1 MEESFD
7 KARELGALMLKSPLA
22 IRLEAAREAFDN
34 DMEARETLFDYNR
47 KNRRV
52 EELMSKDASGEEFKA
67 ANEELREALE
77 KLRADKVIEELITC
91 ESRFN
96 NYVNQVLNIVKA
108 TVLGDEGC
116 TGNCSGCAGC
126 H

>member
-1 MEESFD
+1 MEETFN
-7 KARELGALMLKSPLA
+7 KARELGELMLKSPLSV
-22 IRLEAAREAFDN
+22 RLEAARNAFDN

-52 EELMSKDASGEEFKA
+52 EELMEKNGSAEEFRQ
-67 ANEELREALE
+67 ANEELHEALE
-77 KLRADKVIEELITC
+77 KLQADKVIEELVTC

-96 NYVNQVLNIVKA
+96 NYVNQILNIVKA
-108 TVLGDEGC
+108 TVLGDESC
-116 TGNCSGCAGC
+116 SGNCSGCSGC